1 MASPRGT
8 VVKDATV
15 YLNGTDV
22 SKLIKE
28 VHVLRSYADVD
39 ATGMRSDGAME
50 HLAGLR
56 NDSFT
61 LVAKNNFGSGALSD
75 VIEALFEDEEEFEV
89 TVNPFP
95 LPTAEANPQYQGTV
109 LLLDYEPF
117 GGQVGAL
124 STTALTL
131 PCQGRIAKVF
141 T

>member
-1 MASPRGT
+1 MASRGT

-15 YLNGTDV
+15 TLNGTDV
-22 SKLIKE
+22 SGLIRE
-28 VHVLRSYADVD
+28 VHVLRTYADVD

-50 HLAGLR
+50 HKAGLR

-61 LVAKNNFGSGALSD
+61 LVAKNTFGAGELD
-75 VIEALFEDEEEFEV
+75 ETIEALFENEDEFEV

-95 LPTAEANPQYQGTV
+95 LPTSEDNPQYQGTV

-124 STTALTL
+124 STTSLTL
-131 PCQGRIAKVF
+131 PCQGRIVKVF